1 MIQLKCLPFEGA
13 DPSTSIFIE
22 LYETQPIKLTLSIE
36 DVTSAD
42 ATSVFSRTFKVPA
55 TRVNNIFF
63 KNAFAIDGTDFDVT
77 IKKPAEIL
85 VDGAEFKTGHVRLQK
100 IYINEDLDKI
110 DYELLFLGETRDF
123 SSAIGELTMCQ
134 LTLTDFQW
142 EDAAGNVVLDYG
154 IGSSSNAV
162 AKYTEVI
169 DQAVLESSWN
179 AYPGGYGAPNAY
191 DPTLGIPPTATQLTA
206 GHIDGD
212 LLFPLIDHGNAYDNN
227 DTLSKLT
234 ISGKGMPNS
243 FCDASAQGVGL
254 DVSRF
259 KPMFRS
265 KRIWDQIFQNAGYTY
280 ESDFLNSPTFKQM
293 YVSAF
298 GNIENIGYTSTQQT
312 SGVFNAFS
320 GGNGEND
327 VNSYMYC
334 PNIVFNHP
342 NYFIGITDT
351 GSQSGGSY
359 FNSTGA
365 SSITPGAEAYYSF
378 DCGAQVDAQQE
389 NSDTGYTDIDSRV
402 VLCLV
407 DSVGGSILQTLAT
420 GNWAT
425 GGNWSSLSFDSRQ
438 LSAGDQIGASAI
450 FQVFIESYNGSQS
463 QGPSN
468 VGQAYWHCNAAP
480 GEYNPVR
487 DLDCEYQQID
497 FIKDIITQFRLV
509 MQPSTTTPN
518 HFIIEPWQDFI
529 GSGDVY
535 DWTSKLIREKDFIA
549 EPLFN
554 TQSSQIEF
562 THAEDQDFINK
573 FHQDNQKH
581 AYGWLR
587 FDSQNELLKGK
598 REIKVKGIAPTP
610 IDQIVQ
616 GGSHLDPEFILP
628 QIFDA
633 DGDDAANNPKRVA
646 IKPKTRF
653 LFYNGKQQI
662 DNLHFHWF
670 LATNATAY
678 GYYPLVSSFQWWPVQ
693 NIAGDPAATPP
704 VPALSTLT
712 LDFANDIKYYLDPN
726 PGSEYLETPNTLFN
740 NYWGR
745 YISSLYNKF
754 SRKITAYFTLN
765 SVDLQNLTFDDV
777 IFIDGKYYRPEKI
790 IDVQIGNRTA
800 VKCELITLKDQR
812 VFWPNEPLTGF
823 SIIEYDGTCF
833 GDNGEI
839 QVTTNGTPPF
849 TWTITGT
856 GQTGV
861 YNAPVGAGTY
871 IFTVPNVPLGQDEL
885 VVVDTFGRTS
895 IVGFTIA
902 NNNSTPV
909 TGAAPIV
916 TNPTDCGPAP
926 CNGSI
931 EVTATSGAT
940 PIDIIYQDGY
950 TAVLPDTRTGLCEG
964 DYLYYLEDNNGCQSA
979 VETVTL
985 TCDSGVQ
992 NYEIRELLNNCQQ
1005 VSTNPLVA
1013 TYASQLQAGDVVQII
1028 NDIRCYV
1035 VIGIT
1040 QDAAEYQI
1048 TTVYADCETCE
1059 TASGNF
1065 TSYQV
1070 EACDDQGVYKYVD
1083 LAVVLANNQVVELVG
1098 VQGCWIVRGT
1108 SLNVAAESVQ
1118 DLFKDCASC
1127 ATGFTYYAYAC
1138 DTQSFPHRQFDS
1150 ATQLNVG
1157 GVYKIQDGPNA
1168 GICVEI
1174 LQLQDPVGNND
1185 SLNPTQYLDCD
1196 DCQGITPPPA
1206 QKCTTLNNT
1215 GFVNQTYS
1223 YTFNGTT
1230 YSNQAIG
1237 SGQSVTICAEFGS
1250 VTVSDPSVQINV
1262 SSTTCTSEAQCSL
1275 ATCIEYIITNN
1286 GAIPEGNYKYT
1297 DCDGN
1302 QLIGTL
1308 AAGNSVTVCARKPP
1322 KPTAGLDVEAT
1333 DQFCI

>member
-55 TRVNNIFF
+55 TRTNNIFF

-77 IKKPAEIL
+77 IKKPAQIL
-85 VDGAEFKTGHVRLQK
+85 VDGAEFRTGHVRLQK
-100 IYINEDLDKI
+100 IYINGDLDKI

-142 EDAAGNVVLDYG
+142 KDAEGNVYLDYG
-154 IGSSSNAV
+154 VGSSDNAV

-169 DQAVLESSWN
+169 DQNVLETSWN
-179 AYPGGYGAPNAY
+179 AYPGGYGSPTAY
-191 DPTLGIPPTATQLTA
+191 DPTTGIPPTSAQLTA

-212 LLFPLIDHGNAYDNN
+212 LLFPLIDHGNSYDNN
-227 DTLSKLT
+227 DALAQLT
-234 ISGKGMPNS
+234 ISGKGMPES
-243 FCDASAQGVGL
+243 FCDSNAQGDGL

-265 KRIWDQIFQNAGYTY
+265 KRIWDQIFENAGYTY
-280 ESDFLNSPTFKQM
+280 ESNFLTSPTFKQM

-298 GNIENIGYTSTQQT
+298 GNTENIGFTSSQST
-312 SGVFNAFS
+312 SGVFEAFS
-320 GGNGEND
+320 TGNGDND
-327 VNSYMYC
+327 VNSYLYC
-334 PNIVFNHP
+334 PGITFNHP
-342 NYFIGITDT
+342 NFNIGITDT
-351 GSQSGGSY
+351 GSQSGGSS
-359 FNSTGA
+359 FDSTGA
-365 SSITPGAEAYYSF
+365 SSIAAGSVAYYNF
-378 DCGAQVDAQQE
+378 TAGAQVDAQQE
-389 NSDTGYTDIDSRV
+389 NSDNNYTPIDSRV

-407 DSVGGSILQTLAT
+407 DSVGGNIDRVLAT

-425 GGNWSSLSFDSRQ
+425 NGMWSSLSFDSRQ
-438 LSAGDQIGASAI
+438 LSAGNQIGASDI
-450 FQVFIESYNGSQS
+450 FQVFIESYNGTQS
-463 QGPSN
+463 SGPSE
-468 VGQAYWHCNAAP
+468 VGTAYWHCQAAP
-480 GEYNPVR
+480 GTYNPVR

-497 FIKDIITQFRLV
+497 FIKDVITQFRLV

-535 DWTSKLIREKDFIA
+535 DWSGKLIREKDFLV

-554 TQSSQIEF
+554 TQAAQIEF
-562 THAEDQDFINK
+562 THAEDADFINK
-573 FHQDNQKH
+573 FHQDNSKH
-581 AYGWLR
+581 AYGWLK
-587 FDSQNELLKGK
+587 FDSANELLKGK

-610 IDQIVQ
+610 IDQIPQ
-616 GGSHLDPEFILP
+616 GGSHLDPEFIIP
-628 QIFDA
+628 QIFDT
-633 DGDDAANNPKRVA
+633 DGVDSANNEKRVA

-653 LFYNGKQQI
+653 LFYNGKQEIQ
-662 DNLHFHWF
+662 NTHFWWF
-670 LATNATAY
+670 LASNLTAY
-678 GYYPLVSSFQWWPVQ
+678 RYYPLVSSFQWWPVQ

-704 VPALSTLT
+704 VPSLSTLS
-712 LDFANDIKYYLDPN
+712 LDFANDIKYYLDPA
-726 PGSEYLETPNTLFN
+726 PGQEYFETPNTLFN

-765 SVDLQNLTFDDV
+765 NVDLQNLTFDDV

-790 IDVQIGNRTA
+790 IDVQIGSRTA

-812 VFWPNEPLTGF
+812 VYWPNEPLTGF
-823 SIIEYDGTCF
+823 SIIEYDGQCF
-833 GDNGEI
+833 GDSGSLQI
-839 QVTTNGTPPF
+839 TTNGTPPF

-871 IFTVPNVPLGQDEL
+871 IFTVPNVPLGTDEI

-895 IVGFTIA
+895 INGFTVA
-902 NNNSTPV
+902 NSNTTPV
-909 TGAAPIV
+909 TGTFTHI
-916 TNPTDCGPAP
+916 NPTDCGPAP
-926 CNGSI
+926 CNGQIAVS
-931 EVTATSGAT
+931 ATSGAT
-940 PIDIIYQDGY
+940 PVDIYYQDGY
-950 TAVLPDTRTGLCEG
+950 TATLPDTRTGLCEG
-964 DYLYYLEDNNGCQSA
+964 DYLYYLEDANGCQSS

-985 TCDSGVQ
+985 TCNSGVQ
-992 NYEIRELLNNCQQ
+992 NWEIRELLNNCQQ
-1005 VSTNPLVA
+1005 VSTTPIVA
-1013 TYASQLQAGDVVQII
+1013 TYAGQLQAGDVVQIV

-1035 VIGIT
+1035 VIGST
-1040 QDAAEYQI
+1040 QDAAEYSI
-1048 TTVYADCETCE
+1048 TTVYADCATCE

-1070 EACDDQGVYKYVD
+1070 EGCNDQGNFKYVD
-1083 LAVVLANNQVVELVG
+1083 LLVSLATNQVVELVG

-1108 SLNVAAESVQ
+1108 SLNPAVESVQ

-1127 ATGFTYYAYAC
+1127 AAGFTYFAFAC
-1138 DTQSFPHRQFDS
+1138 DGSFARQFDS
-1150 ATQLNVG
+1150 PVSLNIG
-1157 GVYKIQDGPNA
+1157 GVYKVQDGPDA
-1168 GICVEI
+1168 GECVEI
-1174 LQLQDPVGNND
+1174 TQLQDPVGSND
-1185 SLNPTQYLDCD
+1185 TLNSTLYLDCD
-1196 DCQGITPPPA
+1196 DCQGITPPPP
-1206 QKCTTLNNT
+1206 QKCTTLINNT
-1215 GFVNQTYS
+1215 FTSQTYT

-1230 YSNQAIG
+1230 YSNQPIG
-1237 SGQSVTICAEFGS
+1237 GGQSVTICAEFGS

-1262 SSTTCTSEAQCSL
+1262 SNTTCTSDQSCNL
-1275 ATCIEYIITNN
+1275 FICQEYTITNN

-1302 QLIGTL
+1302 LINAAL
-1308 AAGNSVTVCARKPP
+1308 AFGNSITVCARKPP
-1322 KPTAGLDVEAT
+1322 KPQAGLDVEANDT
-1333 DQFCI
+1333 LCA